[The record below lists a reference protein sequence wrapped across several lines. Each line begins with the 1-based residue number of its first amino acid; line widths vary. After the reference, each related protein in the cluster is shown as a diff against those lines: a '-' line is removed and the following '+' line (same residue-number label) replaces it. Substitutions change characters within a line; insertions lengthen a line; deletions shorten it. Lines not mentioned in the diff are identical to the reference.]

1 MVLMNLLAGQEKKCR
16 HREWVCGHKGW
27 GTGEVGRVDMHTP
40 PRVKRDSWWS
50 LLLCDDL
57 KEKDGGSGREGR
69 DIYIHT

>member
-1 MVLMNLLAGQEKKCR
+1 M
-16 HREWVCGHKGW
+16 
-27 GTGEVGRVDMHTP
+27 GRVDMYTP